1 MLLPCTISLLLAA
14 SFAMDDQATATAT
27 ARAEVLQQLSAVNT
41 AELDFGTISRG
52 STAGQVVIAPD
63 GSGRSVSGG
72 VSGAGGDPHPAQFLA
87 TGSPNRTYTISH
99 DSSTTLT
106 NGSGD
111 TISITSLLIDG
122 PTTRQFGADGQSQI
136 GVGGVLSVAGNQ
148 AEGSYSG
155 SFSLTVDYQ

>member
-1 MLLPCTISLLLAA
+1 MLGFSIALGLAA
-14 SFAMDDQATATAT
+14 AVDDQATATAT
-27 ARAEVLQQLSAVNT
+27 ARAEVLQQISAVNT

-52 STAGQVVIAPD
+52 SVSGQVVIAAD

-87 TGSPNRTYTISH
+87 SGTPARTYTISH
-99 DSSTTLT
+99 DGGATLT
-106 NGSGD
+106 NGTGN
-111 TISITSLLIDG
+111 TLTITSLVIDG
-122 PTTRQFGADGQSQI
+122 PATRQFDGNGQSVI

>member
-1 MLLPCTISLLLAA
+1 MLAGMIGLTLAA
-14 SFAMDDQATATAT
+14 AAAFDDQATATAT
-27 ARAEVLQQLSAVNT
+27 ARAEVLQQISAVNT

-52 STAGQVVIAPD
+52 SIAGQVTIAAD

-87 TGSPNRTYTISH
+87 SGSPNRTYTITH
-99 DSSTTLT
+99 DSGATLT

-111 TISITSLLIDG
+111 TLSITTLLIDG
-122 PTTRQFGADGQSQI
+122 PTTRQFGSNGESTI
-136 GVGGVLSVAGNQ
+136 GVGGILSVAGNQ

>member
-1 MLLPCTISLLLAA
+1 MLAGMIGLTLAA
-14 SFAMDDQATATAT
+14 AAAFDDQATATAT
-27 ARAEVLQQLSAVNT
+27 ARAEVLQQISAVNT

-52 STAGQVVIAPD
+52 SIAGQVTIAAD

-87 TGSPNRTYTISH
+87 SGSPNRTYTITH
-99 DSSTTLT
+99 DSSATLT

-111 TISITSLLIDG
+111 TLSITTLLIDG
-122 PTTRQFGADGQSQI
+122 PTTRQFGSNGESTI
-136 GVGGVLSVAGNQ
+136 GVGGILSVAGNQ